1 MPKKDGYEVLEVL
14 KKNKWLDNMAVL
26 IISGE
31 SSVETEARCFDYGIS
46 DFIRKPFDNN
56 LVRQRVRNVVELFL
70 YKNHLEDKIDEQTE
84 VLRKQ
89 YKLLHKQAEEL
100 REHQFKIIDILGT
113 VVEYRNMESGEHI
126 NRVKGFTKILAEEMM
141 KEYPEYE
148 LGLSDV

>member
-1 MPKKDGYEVLEVL
+1 MRDRVLIVDDVEINREILKEILQDEYKIMQAGDGEEALQVIEQNQEDIAVVLLDLIMPKKDGYEVLEVL

-70 YKNHLEDKIDEQTE
+70 YKNHLEDK
-84 VLRKQ
+84 L
-89 YKLLHKQAEEL
+89 
-100 REHQFKIIDILGT
+100 
-113 VVEYRNMESGEHI
+113 M
-126 NRVKGFTKILAEEMM
+126 NRQRF
-141 KEYPEYE
+141 
-148 LGLSDV
+148 